1 MYSFYKNINII
12 GAWLLG
18 LLWLLPLLYAIWSSI
33 HPIEYQVKFDLF
45 APLTLYNFENAWS
58 QAPFARYMFNT
69 FIYVTMTTSCQFI
82 LCSLTAF
89 AFARYEFPFKNILF
103 GLVLIQLMINPEII
117 LIENYKTIKFLN
129 LIDTIPAI
137 SLPYIASAF
146 GIFVLRQAFKTVPKE
161 LDDSARIDGAGAL
174 RILWHVYIPLSIP
187 TFLAYGLVSVSYH
200 WNNYLWPLI
209 ITNSEET
216 RILNVGLAIF
226 SMEES
231 GIEWATI
238 SAGTLMVTAPLII
251 AFIIFQRQFVESFAT
266 SGIK

>member
-1 MYSFYKNINII
+1 MMSLSDYT
-12 GAWLLG
+12 ADWL
-18 LLWLLPLLYAIWSSI
+18 YFQMQ
-33 HPIEYQVKFDLF
+33 H
-45 APLTLYNFENAWS
+45 
-58 QAPFARYMFNT
+58 
-69 FIYVTMTTSCQFI
+69 
-82 LCSLTAF
+82 
-89 AFARYEFPFKNILF
+89 
-103 GLVLIQLMINPEII
+103 
-117 LIENYKTIKFLN
+117 
-129 LIDTIPAI
+129 
-137 SLPYIASAF
+137 
-146 GIFVLRQAFKTVPKE
+146 
-161 LDDSARIDGAGAL
+161 
-174 RILWHVYIPLSIP
+174 
-187 TFLAYGLVSVSYH
+187 VSYH